1 MHFVIIRCFVSS
13 SWMDGPLH
21 SDPSTRLMTYLFSF
35 FEERHC
41 LSVRMSIQ
49 VASNAVTR
57 LGTAMPSHA
66 KSRDEMAHQ
75 KTTPIVVALRGRRLA
90 LHPSELL
97 VGHIFIRQAKI
108 HSVHN
113 TPRYSK
119 WAVFETFAI
128 KPNNETFASVS
139 TPSSLKKKISLFYN
153 LELVQKSVFQP
164 PTTKP
169 GGP

>member
-1 MHFVIIRCFVSS
+1 
-13 SWMDGPLH
+13 MDDPLH

-49 VASNAVTR
+49 AASNAVTR

-66 KSRDEMAHQ
+66 KSRDEM
-75 KTTPIVVALRGRRLA
+75 ALRGRRLA

-119 WAVFETFAI
+119 WTVFETFAI

-139 TPSSLKKKISLFYN
+139 TPSSLKKKN
-153 LELVQKSVFQP
+153 
-164 PTTKP
+164 PTTSNLVSL
-169 GGP
+169 